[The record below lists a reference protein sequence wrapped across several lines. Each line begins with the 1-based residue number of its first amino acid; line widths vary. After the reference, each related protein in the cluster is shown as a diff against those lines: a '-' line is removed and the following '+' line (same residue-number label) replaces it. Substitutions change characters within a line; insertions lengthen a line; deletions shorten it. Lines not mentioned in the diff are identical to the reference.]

1 MRYCEFCGAPLD
13 DDALFCTKCGARL
26 SPFQPAPPNS
36 FSVPEKN
43 YIEHPVEK
51 QDKSNHITTVLVY
64 IAAFVILGAGLWY
77 GYKLIANDSFSTK
90 TTKTDKNGIIVQ
102 QSTRTNSGKWDGH
115 YEYEGIIAEKWH
127 FDLQLNI
134 SRNEVKGRYRVHE
147 TNNGY
152 VVLEGSIDDSGNIS
166 FSEYYDDGTP
176 TGYYFTGMFST
187 MSISGKYLS
196 TQRKIN
202 MKFQANMTN

>member
-1 MRYCEFCGAPLD
+1 MRYCEFCGTPLD
-13 DDALFCTKCGARL
+13 DDALFCTNCGVRL
-26 SPFQPAPPNS
+26 SLFQPTPPDS
-36 FSVPEKN
+36 FSAHMKDN
-43 YIEHPVEK
+43 IEYPVEK
-51 QDKSNHITTVLVY
+51 QDKDNRMNTVLVY
-64 IAAFVILGAGLWY
+64 IAAFTILGAGLWY
-77 GYKLIANDSFSTK
+77 GYKLVTSDSYYTK
-90 TTKTDKNGIIVQ
+90 TTIDENGIIVQ
-102 QSTRTNSGKWDGH
+102 QTTRTNTGKWDGH

-127 FDLQLNI
+127 FDIEFNI
-134 SRNEVKGRYRVHE
+134 IRNEVKGRYRVHE

-152 VVLEGSIDDSGNIS
+152 VTLEGSIDDSGNIS

-202 MKFQANMTN
+202 MKFQANKTN